1 VTTETLTTLATVD
14 FCGLQVTRL
23 ILGANPFGGF
33 SHQSEARNQEMVDFH
48 TPEIIVE
55 TWQRAEAAGINTI
68 ITNNTSS
75 NVMTALDEYL
85 SGIGQLQWIAQVNSS
100 SAESMPEAVD
110 RVVDIGCKALYF
122 HGSRV
127 DSLYSERDEN
137 TLRGWFDR
145 ARAHGIPIGV
155 AAHAP
160 EAHLWVA
167 DLEVADF
174 HAVPFFNCGS
184 LHDGRGLKFKL
195 RDMPAAT
202 ECIRAIEAPCIAY
215 KILGAGRIDP
225 QMAFEYAFDHI
236 KPTDVVN
243 VGMHRGD
250 RDGMVE
256 ENVAMVEDLV

>member
-1 VTTETLTTLATVD
+1 MVAEPPK
-14 FCGLQVTRL
+14 VTRYTRVL
-23 ILGANPFGGF
+23 HHICYLLRRSDCFRPSDRLAGWD
-33 SHQSEARNQEMVDFH
+33 SH
-48 TPEIIVE
+48 PLEI
-55 TWQRAEAAGINTI
+55 
-68 ITNNTSS
+68 
-75 NVMTALDEYL
+75 
-85 SGIGQLQWIAQVNSS
+85 
-100 SAESMPEAVD
+100 
-110 RVVDIGCKALYF
+110 
-122 HGSRV
+122 
-127 DSLYSERDEN
+127 
-137 TLRGWFDR
+137 
-145 ARAHGIPIGV
+145 
-155 AAHAP
+155 
-160 EAHLWVA
+160 
-167 DLEVADF
+167 ADF